1 MKLANKTVNIKKGR
15 IMASVNGTLS
25 AVSEHSLV
33 KAAVPFL
40 VAAILGFCSFLFTSV
55 MSLEQQV
62 KLISEGTVHNLEEKV
77 DALSDKIDEM
87 NTILTDLRVSL
98 GGRDRRDRQDN

>member
-1 MKLANKTVNIKKGR
+1 
-15 IMASVNGTLS
+15 MAVNGTIM

-33 KAAVPFL
+33 KATVPFL

-55 MSLEQQV
+55 LSLEQQV

-77 DALSDKIDEM
+77 DKLSDKIDSM
-87 NTILTDLRVSL
+87 SITLTDLRVSL
-98 GGRDRRDRQDN
+98 GGRDRRDRQDR